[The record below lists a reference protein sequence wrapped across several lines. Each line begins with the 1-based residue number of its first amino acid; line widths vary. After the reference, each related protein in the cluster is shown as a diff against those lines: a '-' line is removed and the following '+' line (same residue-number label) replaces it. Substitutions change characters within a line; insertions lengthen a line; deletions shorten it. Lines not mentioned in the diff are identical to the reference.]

1 VGEERDG
8 MRARKFGHAYGF
20 GLGAD
25 NEEIIFLY
33 LVISVSFK
41 VFFITGAGF
50 RTTRFVRRRAYQYA
64 ILLHVRSISI
74 CKRITYLDAL
84 RIAYKYA
91 PRIAYGYAPE
101 VHIFII
107 DLSNLK

>member
-41 VFFITGAGF
+41 VSSLPELDLEQQDLYAVEHTNMQSYY
-50 RTTRFVRRRAYQYA
+50 TSVVYQYVSVLH
-64 ILLHVRSISI
+64 ILMPSV
-74 CKRITYLDAL
+74 
-84 RIAYKYA
+84 
-91 PRIAYGYAPE
+91 
-101 VHIFII
+101 
-107 DLSNLK
+107 

>member
-1 VGEERDG
+1 MGEERDG

-41 VFFITGAGF
+41 VSSLPELDLEQQDLYAVEHTNMQSYY
-50 RTTRFVRRRAYQYA
+50 TSVVYQYVSVLH
-64 ILLHVRSISI
+64 ILMPSV
-74 CKRITYLDAL
+74 
-84 RIAYKYA
+84 
-91 PRIAYGYAPE
+91 
-101 VHIFII
+101 
-107 DLSNLK
+107 